1 MKKYAL
7 LLIFVAAGFPVLADL
22 PDSIKNGSDFY
33 IIYMDAESEAD
44 LGTKVKE
51 KSMLRA
57 YDIWPDGRT
66 LTVETRTGVNA
77 WGVDAVTWVALDV
90 DTGATSERWN
100 GGAIVAVLDEF
111 DKAPD
116 LSAIDGDYYF
126 HFAIKS
132 PDSQPDA
139 TWTLQLFYND
149 NDHKVAYYV
158 GPQTDN
164 EATTNVTRM
173 GNYEHNGEWQHFEIS
188 VSELRSKGY
197 VWNGPLSADNGRVY
211 LLGFQDPRN
220 VVGTELNLDAIFFY
234 KKPAGSGITLPAVKA
249 NALSVY
255 PNPSGN
261 TLYIKGTDGSVAA
274 SILDLTG
281 KTVLT
286 RVLSEEGID
295 ISGLSRGVYFLEI
308 NNQAVKF
315 IKK

>member
-173 GNYEHNGEWQHFEIS
+173 GNY
-188 VSELRSKGY
+188 
-197 VWNGPLSADNGRVY
+197 
-211 LLGFQDPRN
+211 
-220 VVGTELNLDAIFFY
+220 
-234 KKPAGSGITLPAVKA
+234 
-249 NALSVY
+249 
-255 PNPSGN
+255 
-261 TLYIKGTDGSVAA
+261 
-274 SILDLTG
+274 
-281 KTVLT
+281 
-286 RVLSEEGID
+286 
-295 ISGLSRGVYFLEI
+295 
-308 NNQAVKF
+308 
-315 IKK
+315 